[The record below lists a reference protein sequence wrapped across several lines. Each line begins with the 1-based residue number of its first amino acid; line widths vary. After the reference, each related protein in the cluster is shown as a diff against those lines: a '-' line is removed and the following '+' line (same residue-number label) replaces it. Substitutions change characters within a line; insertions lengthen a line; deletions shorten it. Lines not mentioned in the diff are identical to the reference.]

1 MKKKMII
8 NKINF
13 KQFIWFIGKKND
25 EKKKIYAYMYFFFFF
40 VFTSGWNKI
49 NKIGVYFDVF

>member
-1 MKKKMII
+1 MDHFPELNEKKMII

-25 EKKKIYAYMYFFFFF
+25 EKKNNICIHVFFC
-40 VFTSGWNKI
+40 VYQWLEQNK
-49 NKIGVYFDVF
+49 